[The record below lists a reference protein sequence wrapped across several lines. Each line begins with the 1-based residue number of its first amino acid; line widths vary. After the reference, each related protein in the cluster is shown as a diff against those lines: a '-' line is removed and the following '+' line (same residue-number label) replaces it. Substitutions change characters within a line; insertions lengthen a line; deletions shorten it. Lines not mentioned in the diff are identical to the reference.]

1 MIRALRCAQGDNH
14 SLPDCRVR
22 QPGSGPAPRPA
33 RSRRQELGPPG
44 RAACGSPALSRHTLC
59 DGARGMS
66 RTAAGLRSDPTTRLA
81 EVARRRPEW
90 QGWIGLLDVARR
102 AMDGG
107 RWPLALTPARI
118 SPSASRR
125 EPLLHNRTLRVDA
138 GRAQS
143 LIEELAFTAGEIEG
157 GRSLRGLRVSRA
169 DSLALMSSAIIGNT
183 HVIQLLATQQDVDPA
198 ALDSL
203 AHMAALPLLQACSQ
217 QLQSLLPTT
226 GPKATVRSAPPGR
239 CWRSGGGWIAAAG
252 FGADAAPPTG
262 RSSGS
267 TASIVASGTT
277 GSSAHSRPMN
287 RGSCSRWR
295 PARPAMGISNRLPV
309 SRAFL
314 PLELLLQDLETV
326 ELDLVA
332 LERGYHRPQTSAFPL
347 ALQLTDDAAGA
358 GL

>member
-1 MIRALRCAQGDNH
+1 
-14 SLPDCRVR
+14 
-22 QPGSGPAPRPA
+22 
-33 RSRRQELGPPG
+33 
-44 RAACGSPALSRHTLC
+44 
-59 DGARGMS
+59 MS

-138 GRAQS
+138 GLAQS

-157 GRSLRGLRVSRA
+157 GRSFRGLRVSRA
-169 DSLALMSSAIIGNT
+169 DSLALMSSAIIGNA
-183 HVIQLLATQQDVDPA
+183 HVIQLLALNKMWIPRRLTRSLTWPRFPCSRPA
-198 ALDSL
+198 VSSSRVYS
-203 AHMAALPLLQACSQ
+203 H
-217 QLQSLLPTT
+217 TT
-226 GPKATVRSAPPGR
+226 GPKVTVRSAPPGP

-267 TASIVASGTT
+267 IASIVASGTT

-295 PARPAMGISNRLPV
+295 RARPAMVISNRLPV
-309 SRAFL
+309 SRA
-314 PLELLLQDLETV
+314 LLRSSCCCRISRRSSWTWWRWSEAIIGL
-326 ELDLVA
+326 
-332 LERGYHRPQTSAFPL
+332 RHRRSRSH
-347 ALQLTDDAAGA
+347 AADR
-358 GL
+358 